1 MGRFFQKYC
10 RNGLIMEL
18 KVNDNITI
26 LIEWKGWHSDRQN
39 NEYIQKTRTI
49 VDEFD
54 KSAKIGFRGDF
65 KTLIKMKIP
74 HRELE
79 SYTGMED
86 NEHAY
91 DFELLYRLIARLK
104 ADDDVQAIFVELS
117 KYEKA
122 GYSFACENI
131 PYNIMEYDNEENP
144 SLIRIYPYV
153 VGR

>member
-1 MGRFFQKYC
+1 
-10 RNGLIMEL
+10 MEL
-18 KVNDNITI
+18 RENDNITI
-26 LIEWKGWHSDRQN
+26 LIKWNGWHGNEQN

-54 KSAKIGFRGDF
+54 ELAKIGPRGNSQ
-65 KTLIKMKIP
+65 TMIRMEIP

-79 SYTGMED
+79 NYAGMAD
-86 NEHAY
+86 DEHAY
-91 DFELLYRLIARLK
+91 DFEVLYRLIARLK

-122 GYSFACENI
+122 GRSFACESI
-131 PYNIMEYDNEENP
+131 PYNIMENDNEENP

>member
-1 MGRFFQKYC
+1 
-10 RNGLIMEL
+10 MEL
-18 KVNDNITI
+18 KANDNITI
-26 LIEWKGWHSDRQN
+26 LIEWNGWHNDKQN
-39 NEYIQKTRTI
+39 NEYIKITRAI
-49 VDEFD
+49 ADEFD
-54 KSAKIGFRGDF
+54 KSSVVCPRGYSQ
-65 KTLIKMKIP
+65 TMIRMKIP

-79 SYTGMED
+79 NYAGMED

-91 DFELLYRLIARLK
+91 DFEVLYRLIARLK
-104 ADDDVQAIFVELS
+104 ANDDVQAIFVELS

-122 GYSFACENI
+122 GRSFACESI